1 MAQNNLA
8 SSNQEEVYFSRKP
21 KRNRQQNYNS
31 NINVFSLKFSKFE
44 KVSLIVGLFLVF
56 SLMIILVSSKV
67 SLGDASNNLHETVS
81 NLNKTH
87 SDNNNLKQQVGEL
100 QNSNRLQKIAN
111 KSGLSLSNDNVRN
124 VVK

>member
-8 SSNQEEVYFSRKP
+8 SKQQEVYLPGNQKHN
-21 KRNRQQNYNS
+21 KQKKYNG
-31 NINVFSLKFSKFE
+31 NVKILSLKFSKFE
-44 KVSLIVGLFLVF
+44 KTVVVMGLVF
-56 SLMIILVSSKV
+56 VFAFMIILVSSKV
-67 SLGDASNNLHETVS
+67 SLGNASNNLHQTIS
-81 NLNKTH
+81 DLNKTH

-111 KSGLSLSNDNVRN
+111 KNGLSLSNDNVRN